1 MKILSYIFPVLVL
14 AFTLPCF
21 AEPLDLGKR
30 QSLSPQ
36 EAASLQQEVTFL
48 DVRTSGEWR
57 AGHVKGA
64 IHIPHNKV
72 AGKAASLN
80 LDRSVP
86 IITYCEVGGRAAYVV
101 DTLREQG
108 YTVVPVTHGGYRDLI
123 AHGMEK
129 DCKVC

>member
-1 MKILSYIFPVLVL
+1 MKANIFLISVVLVL
-14 AFTLPCF
+14 VFALPCF
-21 AEPLDLGKR
+21 AEPLDLSKR

-36 EAASLQQEVTFL
+36 EAASLQQEVIYL

-72 AGKAASLN
+72 AGKVASLN

-86 IITYCEVGGRAAYVV
+86 IITYCEGGGRAAFVV
-101 DTLREQG
+101 DTLRKQG

-129 DCKVC
+129 D